1 MNPTKIQTRLLL
13 TLAGFLITSL
23 LWAQADK
30 SNRPSP
36 PATAS
41 GKIKDANIT
50 INYSSPAVKGRKI
63 FGDLVPY
70 GQVWRAGANEATLF
84 ETDKEIKVEGKTL
97 PAGKYSLYAIP
108 GEKEWTI
115 IFNKQTGQWGVK
127 RGGATS
133 RDEAQDALTV
143 QVKPK
148 KTSGMNERLA
158 YDVNNK
164 GFVLRWENVEV
175 PVSIK

>member
-1 MNPTKIQTRLLL
+1 MNTTKIQSRFVLA
-13 TLAGFLITSL
+13 LAGMLMASVV
-23 LWAQADK
+23 WAQGDK
-30 SNRPSP
+30 ANRASP
-36 PATAS
+36 PATAK
-41 GKIKDANIT
+41 GDVNGATIT
-50 INYSSPAVKGRKI
+50 IDYSSPSVKNRKI
-63 FGDLVPY
+63 FGELHPY
-70 GQVWRAGANEATLF
+70 GEVWRAGANEATLF
-84 ETDKEIKVEGKTL
+84 ETSKDIKVEGKAL
-97 PAGKYSLYAIP
+97 PAGKYSIYAIP

-143 QVKPK
+143 KVKPK
-148 KTSGMNERLA
+148 KAAQLQERLV

-164 GFVLRWENVEV
+164 GFVIRWENVEV

>member
-1 MNPTKIQTRLLL
+1 MKSRKIQSRFVLS
-13 TLAGFLITSL
+13 LAAVLMTSIV
-23 LWAQADK
+23 WAQGDK
-30 SNRPSP
+30 ANRASP
-36 PATAS
+36 PAVAKGEVNGAAIS
-41 GKIKDANIT
+41 ID
-50 INYSSPAVKGRKI
+50 YSSPAVKNRKI
-63 FGDLVPY
+63 FGELHPY
-70 GQVWRAGANEATLF
+70 GEVWRAGANEATIF
-84 ETDKEIKVEGKTL
+84 ETSKDIKVEGKAL

-133 RDEAQDALTV
+133 RDPQQDAITV

-148 KTSGMNERLA
+148 KSQQLQERLV

>member
-1 MNPTKIQTRLLL
+1 MATAYFNLRLLL
-13 TLAGFLITSL
+13 TLAGLCMASL
-23 LWAQADK
+23 LFAQGDK
-30 SNRPSP
+30 SSRPSP
-36 PATAS
+36 PVTAS
-41 GKIKDANIT
+41 GEVKGASIT
-50 INYSSPAVKGRKI
+50 INYSSPAVKGREI
-63 FGDLVPY
+63 FGSLVPY
-70 GQVWRAGANEATLF
+70 GKVWRAGANEATVF
-84 ETDKEIKVEGKTL
+84 ETNKDIKVEGKNL

-127 RGGATS
+127 RGGATT

-143 QVKPK
+143 RVKPK
-148 KTSGMNERLA
+148 RSSSVTERLT
-158 YDVNNK
+158 YDVTDK

>member
-1 MNPTKIQTRLLL
+1 MNAIKIKTQIVMV
-13 TLAGFLITSL
+13 LAGFLIASAGY
-23 LWAQADK
+23 AQGDK
-30 SNRPSP
+30 ASRPSP
-36 PATAS
+36 PATAK
-41 GKIKDANIT
+41 GEVNGATIT
-50 INYSSPAVKGRKI
+50 IDYSSPAVNNRKI
-63 FGDLVPY
+63 FGDLIPY

-84 ETDKEIKVEGKTL
+84 ETNKDIKVEGKIL

-115 IFNKQTGQWGVK
+115 IFNKQTGQWGIK
-127 RGGATS
+127 RGGVTS

-148 KTSGMNERLA
+148 KSQAMTERLA
-158 YDVNNK
+158 YDVNSK
-164 GFVLRWENVEV
+164 GFVLRWENAEV